1 MFANAFSNRV
11 ALVTGAGAGIGA
23 AIARGLARAGA
34 TVIATDVDGA
44 AAAQV
49 SRAIADAGGSAHPYT
64 LDICDVAQS
73 ELLAARIQAAH
84 GPVSVLVN
92 NAGILLREAFGSAQ
106 AASAWRRTMEVNV
119 QGTYNVTSAF
129 LDQLKATRGSIVN
142 VSSINAFVAPG
153 VSTAYSTSKGA
164 IAQFT
169 RGLAVEL
176 APCGVRVNAI
186 APGMILTAMT
196 RSTTDDPAKNRAF
209 LSHVPMGRSGDVE
222 ELVGPVLFLASAA
235 ASYMT
240 GVIMPVDGGYLSF

>member
-1 MFANAFSNRV
+1 MFANAFQNRV
-11 ALVTGAGAGIGA
+11 ALVTGAGGGIGA

-34 TVIATDVDGA
+34 TVIVTDVDGA
-44 AAAQV
+44 AAARV
-49 SRAIADAGGSAHPYT
+49 ATAIHEAGGSAHPYT
-64 LDICDVAQS
+64 LDVCDVGQCES
-73 ELLAARIQAAH
+73 LAARLEAAH

-92 NAGILLREAFGSAQ
+92 NAGILMREAFGSPQ
-106 AASAWRRTMEVNV
+106 AAAAWRRTMDVNV

-129 LDQLKATRGSIVN
+129 LHQLKATRGSIVN

-153 VSTAYSTSKGA
+153 VSAAYSASKGA

-169 RGLAVEL
+169 KALAVEL

-196 RSTTDDPAKNRAF
+196 ESTTADPAKNRAF
-209 LSHVPMGRSGDVE
+209 LGHVPMGRSGDAE
-222 ELVGPVLFLASAA
+222 ELVGPALFLASSA

-240 GVIMPVDGGYLSF
+240 GVVMPVDGGYLCF

>member
-1 MFANAFSNRV
+1 MFENAFQNRV

-23 AIARGLARAGA
+23 AIVRGLARAGA
-34 TVIATDVDGA
+34 TVIVTDIDGG

-49 SRAIADAGGSAHPYT
+49 SRAIADAGGSAHAYT
-64 LDICDVAQS
+64 LDTCDVAQGES
-73 ELLAARIQAAH
+73 LAARIQDAH

-92 NAGILLREAFGSAQ
+92 NAGILLREAFGTAP
-106 AASAWRRTMEVNV
+106 AASAWRRTMDVNV

-129 LDQLKATRGSIVN
+129 LEQLKATRGSIVN

-169 RGLAVEL
+169 KALAVEL
-176 APCGVRVNAI
+176 APCRVRVNAI
-186 APGMILTAMT
+186 APGMILTEMT
-196 RSTTDDPAKNRAF
+196 RPTTADPAKNRAF
-209 LSHVPMGRSGDVE
+209 LAHVPMGRSGDAE
-222 ELVGPVLFLASAA
+222 ELVGPVLFLASPA

-240 GVIMPVDGGYLSF
+240 GVVMPVDGGYLAF